1 MSNPLGT
8 YSFLPWLRVGIA
20 NKITAATALRA
31 TIPVHL
37 ELTGEALEGAPKK
50 ADIQRDV
57 QLFGPGDI
65 VGIDQRAIVRLEP
78 RNWITNFE
86 PNYLPAIE
94 FYDEDFPWRYTPAAP
109 AGTRL
114 HPWLMLVV
122 LKEGEF
128 EEGVNIK
135 DKPLPFIK
143 VTDPNL
149 FPPADQLWAWAHVH
163 INRSL
168 ADKINSTD
176 MNAALP
182 KFQAVLNENPDL
194 AYSRIV
200 CPRKLDENSAY
211 HAFLMP
217 VFETGRLAGLGRE
230 SDLKPETT
238 KIPSATHSAW
248 VDYDQRPDS
257 ELYPVYFRWFFR
269 TGAVGDF
276 EYLARLLQPKP
287 VDARVGQR
295 DMDTQRP
302 GANLPP
308 ITPQDLGGVLRLG
321 GALQVPESS
330 LDDKQKAEA
339 KKYEDWDQPYPHPFQ
354 SALAAFINLA
364 DDYAKKTAPEAN
376 QAAGFPANIAPPDDE
391 LEDDEAED
399 DENDPDPLITP
410 PLYGRWHALTQ
421 RLLLDADDDQNWVHE
436 LNLDPRFR
444 VPAGCG
450 TNVVQKKQEEYMD
463 AAWEQIGEVLEA
475 NRRIRAAQLA
485 KEVSFIWHDRHL
497 LPLRAASLE
506 KSLLLT
512 APIHRRVMGSPTTV
526 HHQVQTSILTTAMVS
541 APLRRVIRPRG
552 RLMKSLAF
560 AGDIQPDTLIKRVND
575 GAVSPAP
582 PKVVPPGV
590 VTVNQVADTL
600 APKDAPPTIVA
611 WLRHYPWLKY
621 LPLLLAALIL
631 LVLLFFGVFGLV
643 IGLVIAAALIYVYR
657 QLDRWEQQLAQTDAM
672 REENQLPTS
681 VNDLPKSP
689 DFVISE
695 PNSGV
700 RPSRGTTDS
709 REAILFKN
717 GLRDAY
723 TLIEASA
730 EAAKTPPRLH
740 LELDRIADAT
750 LVGID
755 PNFTIPRRTD
765 LIVLLPPWIKDV
777 QTETFVEAMA
787 YPEIDQPMYE
797 PLKEISSELFLPN
810 INLIEQNSVTLLET
824 NQRFIEAYMVGLNHE
839 FARELLWREYPTD
852 QRGSYFRQFWDVSG
866 YLDTDGLDKEKLKE
880 KLRDIPPLHKWSKKS
895 ILGDHDNREEGG
907 AKEEEVVLVIRGEL
921 LKKYPNTVVY
931 AHRARWQ
938 HTPEPNG
945 PIDNKKER
953 VREPLTAA
961 EELKPPRDKV
971 KTPLYEAKVDPDIYF
986 FGFDLTAEKA
996 RGGTGENPN
1005 DDPGWFF
1012 VLKER
1017 PGEPRFG
1024 LDTNKSDTDLNVWND
1039 LSWEHVLPGA
1049 PAGAYI
1055 QINNAMTEFSVTPPT
1070 LPEEQEKVEQH
1081 NDDKDVHWNKAAS
1094 SADIAYV
1101 LYQSPVLMAIHAAEM
1116 LPKPK

>member
-37 ELTGEALEGAPKK
+37 ELTGQALEGAAKK
-50 ADIQRDV
+50 ADIKRDV

-65 VGIDQRAIVRLEP
+65 VGIDPRAIVRLEP

-86 PNYLPAIE
+86 PNYLPALE

-109 AGTRL
+109 NGARL
-114 HPWLMLVV
+114 QPWIALVV

-128 EEGVNIK
+128 AEGTNIK
-135 DKPLPFIK
+135 DKPLPYIQ
-143 VTDPNL
+143 VADANV

-163 INRSL
+163 VNRSL
-168 ADKINSTD
+168 ADQITTTD
-176 MNAALP
+176 MNAVLP
-182 KFQAVLNENPDL
+182 KLQAVLNENPDL

-200 CPRKLDENSAY
+200 CPRKLDANAAY
-211 HAFLMP
+211 HAFLVP
-217 VFETGRLAGLGRE
+217 VFETGRLAGLGLE
-230 SDLKPETT
+230 PDPAKV
-238 KIPSATHSAW
+238 PSATHSAW
-248 VDYDQRPDS
+248 AGYADRP
-257 ELYPVYFRWFFR
+257 EPEHYPVYYRWFFR
-269 TGAVGDF
+269 TGTIGDF

-302 GANLPP
+302 GSNLPG
-308 ITPQDLGGVLRLG
+308 ITKAGLNGVLRLG
-321 GALQVPESS
+321 GALRVPDSS
-330 LDDKQKAEA
+330 LNQAQKDEA
-339 KKYEDWDQPYPHPFQ
+339 KKYEEWDQPYPHPFQ
-354 SALAAFINLA
+354 TALAAFINLT
-364 DDYAKKTAPEAN
+364 DDYANKPAAVAN
-376 QAAGFPANIAPPDDE
+376 QDAGIH
-391 LEDDEAED
+391 EDID
-399 DENDPDPLITP
+399 NDPDPLITP
-410 PLYGRWHALTQ
+410 PLYGRWHALMQ
-421 RLLLDADDDQNWVHE
+421 RLLQDADGAPLPNQQNWVHE

-444 VPAGCG
+444 VPAGFG
-450 TNVVQKKQEEYMD
+450 TKVVQKHQEDYMD

-497 LPLRAASLE
+497 RPLRVAKLE

-512 APIHRRVMGSPTTV
+512 APVHRRVMAQEATV
-526 HHQVQTSILTTAMVS
+526 HHHVHTSLLTTALVS
-541 APLRRVIRPRG
+541 APLRRVLRPRG
-552 RLMKSLAF
+552 RLLQSLPF
-560 AGDIQPDTLIKRVND
+560 EGRIQPDTLITRVND
-575 GAVSPAP
+575 GEVSAAP

-590 VTVNQVADTL
+590 VTVNQVAATL
-600 APKDAPPTIVA
+600 APKDAPPAVLD
-611 WLRHYPWLKY
+611 WLRRNPWAKY
-621 LPLLLAALIL
+621 LPLVLAVLIFLIL
-631 LVLLFFGVFGLV
+631 LLFGALGLV
-643 IGLVIAAALIYVYR
+643 AGLVIAAALVYVYR
-657 QLDRWEQQLAQTDAM
+657 RLERWARLDQQSEAI
-672 REENQLPTS
+672 REENQTPASVDELPR
-681 VNDLPKSP
+681 SP
-689 DFVISE
+689 DFTVSE
-695 PNSGV
+695 PGSGV
-700 RPSRGTTDS
+700 TPGRGASDS
-709 REAILFKN
+709 PEAVLFKA
-717 GLRDAY
+717 GLKDAY
-723 TLIEASA
+723 VLIGASA
-730 EAAKTPPRLH
+730 AVAQTPPRRPIAIGPMMDAIMTG
-740 LELDRIADAT
+740 LDPDI
-750 LVGID
+750 
-755 PNFTIPRRTD
+755 TIPRRTYQM
-765 LIVLLPPWIKDV
+765 ITIPAWIKV
-777 QTETFVEAMA
+777 LQLEEFVEAMA

-797 PLKEISSELFLPN
+797 PLKDISSELFLPN

-852 QRGSYFRQFWDVSG
+852 QRGSYFRQFWDVRG
-866 YLDTDGLDKEKLKE
+866 YLDAQALDKEALKE
-880 KLRDIPPLHKWSKKS
+880 KLRDIPPLHKWSKFS
-895 ILGDHDNREEGG
+895 ALGDHDHREEGG

-938 HTPEPNG
+938 RNPEPNG
-945 PIDNKKER
+945 PIDKQKER
-953 VREPLTAA
+953 VLEPLTAA

-971 KTPLYEAKVDPDIYF
+971 KTPLYEAKVDPDIFF
-986 FGFDLTAEKA
+986 FGFDLTVETA

-1024 LDTNKSDTDLNVWND
+1024 LDLKKSDTDLNVWND

-1049 PAGAYI
+1049 PAGAYL
-1055 QINNAMTEFSVTPPT
+1055 QINNAMTPFAVTPPT
-1070 LPEEQEKVEQH
+1070 LPAEQEKVEQH
-1081 NDDKDVHWNKAAS
+1081 NDDKAVQWNKDAT

-1116 LPKPK
+1116 LPKQ